1 MDQKNF
7 KVSVMT
13 SNVRHLHDHQKL
25 ETFGNLKNSF
35 DCYGKYS
42 HGNTEI
48 EKQEHESDP
57 EINSYE
63 AVSLTEMEIKCL
75 NYDYVSSSDCI
86 TTDANNSKQL
96 CSAVSTSRSSTV
108 GVGIYKKGGAEGT
121 SGEMVCNKVVPSS
134 TCQNRFAGNECSNDG
149 ETSAHFIGGIDSVQ
163 QICINSGIKLETGQP
178 LKKEVNELD
187 LGRRKGNLLN
197 ADEDVL
203 KSIVQATFHDKQ
215 LKTESS
221 SSNSSHVFLPASS
234 NESCQEPSLDVKS
247 CKHSKSSGMNSFC
260 TPFKCSLEESA
271 GKTMVLGTK
280 AQVASRE
287 VLDSSIFLPRKQG
300 NVGKASE
307 TVGNVSERGGE
318 KVLGMIADLMVQR
331 IDVPNSSLLKTK
343 NEELASRGKLELPCE
358 VDDGLEVASG
368 VARETEPEVSIYREA
383 SGSSFSTEEKTGDI
397 VNLNSIDSSYSDKND
412 SLIETEPRSKSYN
425 VQVKFENLYSTK
437 VMGEDPKLSMKN
449 QQLCIEVK
457 EQSQDRGLGT
467 CQANDG
473 LCGRGS
479 SPLTTPKDVVGGGFD
494 LNEDI
499 LADEVEYPKQ
509 LVNETSSSCYVVNVS
524 APIPVVA
531 KSRVPLCLP
540 MPPLQFEGQLCWK
553 GSAATSAFRPA
564 SVSHSPNK
572 RKALSNSDDNH
583 SSRHSQGLKGFD
595 LNVAA
600 EESSLEVSPKRAERP
615 NLDLNCLSEDD
626 HCEASP
632 LVSLP
637 RNSIRDIDLNHNQ
650 WFEDTCED
658 AQDSGQGSQLLRGSA
673 MDPAVSCTGNV
684 RQPGASVAKPAQPA
698 YRADLS
704 SKQGFSHGP
713 AQTFLVA
720 APGVIP
726 GMENMR
732 TLLPSHPNMSYTPL
746 SAQSLAHPFPYNKGF
761 YFDPTNPLAT
771 ICHTGVV
778 PCMTDP
784 HGTAVIPHA
793 LVSSTPPA
801 FPMAPHLVNVA
812 GGPGPCDVA
821 IIRHSLDL
829 NGGVGSENG
838 SRGGNA
844 AQLFVPVGNSLVQE
858 QMKSFQQF
866 ALPATPIKRRE
877 PDGGWDCHQLGY
889 RQVTYQQ

>member
-1 MDQKNF
+1 MWCSSCCTLPLLRTFLPSSDGCRLAGPMVPKMVTCLGKPFDIGGLNYDFIEYPLGDTFIQLNMEQKNF

-13 SNVRHLHDHQKL
+13 SNVRHLHDQQKL

-108 GVGIYKKGGAEGT
+108 GVGIYKHGGAEGT

-234 NESCQEPSLDVKS
+234 NDSCQEPSLDVKS

-318 KVLGMIADLMVQR
+318 RVLGMIADLMVQR

-368 VARETEPEVSIYREA
+368 VAREMEPEVSIYRRPQEA
-383 SGSSFSTEEKTGDI
+383 RFRQERKLVI
-397 VNLNSIDSSYSDKND
+397 Y
-412 SLIETEPRSKSYN
+412 LIETEPRSKSYN
-425 VQVKFENLYSTK
+425 VQVKSENLYSTK

-494 LNEDI
+494 LNEGI

-509 LVNETSSSCYVVNVS
+509 LVNETSSSCHVVNVS

-626 HCEASP
+626 NCEAAP

-684 RQPGASVAKPAQPA
+684 RQPGASVVKPAQPA

-704 SKQGFSHGP
+704 SKQGF
-713 AQTFLVA
+713 
-720 APGVIP
+720 
-726 GMENMR
+726 N
-732 TLLPSHPNMSYTPL
+732 
-746 SAQSLAHPFPYNKGF
+746 
-761 YFDPTNPLAT
+761 
-771 ICHTGVV
+771 
-778 PCMTDP
+778 P

-889 RQVTYQQ
+889 RQ